1 MLSVATTLFGILFG
15 LLAGGVWIGI
25 SLAITGTLM
34 RWDRS
39 GNWIPKSQVFLLN
52 SSAQWRMLPAV
63 AAGGGARAVHSPF
76 SFRNLGRSRIANL
89 RLKARRGP
97 KKAVLA
103 VAASI
108 LTTAY
113 HKLADTP
120 YPRASTP

>member
-52 SSAQWRMLPAV
+52 SSAQWRMLPPV
-63 AAGGGARAVHSPF
+63 GVVVQSIRSSPSIIKDEGDCQTSEAGLRPAHSIFGRVDAGREGGEEA
-76 SFRNLGRSRIANL
+76 FRWAIEM
-89 RLKARRGP
+89 
-97 KKAVLA
+97 
-103 VAASI
+103 
-108 LTTAY
+108 
-113 HKLADTP
+113 
-120 YPRASTP
+120 